1 MDNLDAILILL
12 TIIVA
17 IVGYLYTKIATCY
30 PEESFLRYFWN
41 VFGKLLVI
49 YSLLA
54 AVVLFGYFGV
64 QRFLPSEATVVAKI
78 STPTN

>member
-1 MDNLDAILILL
+1 MDNSDTILILL

-17 IVGYLYTKIATCY
+17 IVGYLYTKIATDY

-54 AVVLFGYFGV
+54 TVVLFGYFGV